1 MTLDD
6 MNDLEKTLKMTDIC
20 YVLVTSMITENIH
33 AH

>member
-6 MNDLEKTLKMTDIC
+6 MNDLEKTLKITDIC
-20 YVLVTSMITENIH
+20 YVLLNHSKMIH